1 MNNFLERLKLANNN
15 FISEYSNVGASIR
28 YELKNGK
35 IKAKLCKRLPKIYQ
49 FDFYKLDKD
58 NDLYD
63 SALLLYG
70 KNNFSHEYTVYKE
83 LGADNY
89 LEEFYLNEENVK
101 KYYKKEY
108 GNEGNLLSNIGII
121 HKGIKNMV
129 DTLCINMRPIIS
141 SSTLCGFVDYIDNII
156 DKNNKSNLIHII
168 YNEELNKFYISYN
181 FNRSG
186 NSNIFYERIELEN
199 TNYECEFRLHGS
211 QEALDKYDI
220 SSIIDNFYYTDKGE
234 SKFIIK
240 YERDEIDILC
250 DRNYIC
256 RKFPLFLDSVDGSFS
271 HIGEDDIDRVDI
283 NNGYN
288 HLYEFV
294 ILYEAE
300 DLVDELKDNNI
311 SSIRLVSNLLKGLR
325 DKVEDIKYD
334 NKIYHES
341 GYIDE
346 ELEKNILYNKQVL

>member
-1 MNNFLERLKLANNN
+1 MSNMSNFLERLKLANNN

-28 YELKNGK
+28 YGLKNGK
-35 IKAKLCKRLPKIYQ
+35 IKNSLNRLPNIYQ

-63 SALLLYG
+63 SAILLYG

-89 LEEFYLNEENVK
+89 LEGFYLNEENIK
-101 KYYKKEY
+101 RNYKKEY
-108 GNEGNLLSNIGII
+108 GSGVNLLSNIGII

-129 DTLCINMRPIIS
+129 DTLGINMRPIIS
-141 SSTLCGFVDYIDNII
+141 SNTLCGFVDYIDSII
-156 DKNNKSNLIHII
+156 DKDKKSNLIHII

-181 FNRSG
+181 FKRSG

-199 TNYECEFRLHGS
+199 TNYECEFKLHGS
-211 QEALDKYDI
+211 QEGLDRYDI
-220 SSIIDNFYYTDKGE
+220 PSIIDNFYYLDKGE

-240 YERDEIDILC
+240 YEMDEIDILG
-250 DRNYIC
+250 DRHYIC
-256 RKFPLFLDSVDGSFS
+256 RKFPLFSYSC
-271 HIGEDDIDRVDI
+271 GEEIERVDI

-311 SSIRLVSNLLKGLR
+311 SSIRLVINLLKGLR
-325 DKVEDIKYD
+325 DKIEDIKYD
-334 NKIYHES
+334 NKLYFES
-341 GYIDE
+341 DYIDE
-346 ELEKNILYNKQVL
+346 KLEKEILFSRVK